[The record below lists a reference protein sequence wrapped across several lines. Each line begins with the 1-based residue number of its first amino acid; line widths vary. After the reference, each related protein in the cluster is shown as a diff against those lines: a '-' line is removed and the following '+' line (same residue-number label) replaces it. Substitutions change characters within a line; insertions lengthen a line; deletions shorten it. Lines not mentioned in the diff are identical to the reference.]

1 MAHFSESAP
10 GSREAMR
17 WAAKP
22 SHARFESGPGVHVR
36 VAQWVERF
44 PEKEG
49 VGGSIP
55 SPHAIAG

>member
-1 MAHFSESAP
+1 MAHSPSQHRVAERPCA
-10 GSREAMR
+10 GLQTQSR
-17 WAAKP
+17 
-22 SHARFESGPGVHVR
+22 RFESGPGVHVR